1 VSAALTYPGVY
12 VREIPSGVRTITGV
26 ATSIAAFVGRAR
38 KGPLDEPV
46 AIDNFS
52 DFVRTFGDLSVES
65 SLGYAVRQFY
75 LNGGGTAIV
84 VRVAGDGVKRA
95 SFELPKDAEPNVPL
109 TLEATEPGSWANSL
123 TIEIGYPDPD
133 VPNKDRFNIVVYDGS
148 DIVARYIGVSIDESD
163 PRYYPRVLEQRG
175 SVIRVQKDNGNYKI
189 AKDKADEPNNP
200 GKAIRPPETTKPE
213 DRAKS
218 KDDGSDGGELTDKT
232 FAPDDADDKKGI
244 YALASADIFNLLVI
258 PPPTRDGYTSNTVYQ
273 AAIKFCREHRA
284 VLLVDPPKEWTD
296 AASITP
302 SSVSDLGFGSD
313 DLSYGAVYFP
323 RLEAPDSERDGQLA
337 AFPPSGAVAGVIART
352 DANRGV
358 WKAPAGTDAGLGGL
372 TGLTL
377 NLTDGENGRLNPHGV
392 NCLRSFPVWGRVVWG
407 ARTLKG
413 DDQQAD
419 EYKYLPVR
427 RLALYI
433 EESLYRGLKWVV
445 FEPNDEPLWSQ
456 IRLNVGVFLHN
467 LFRQG
472 AFEGTTPA
480 EAYFVKCDKET
491 TTQADI
497 DLGIV
502 NIVVGFAPLKPA
514 EFVVLK
520 IQQIAG
526 KLEA

>member
-1 VSAALTYPGVY
+1 
-12 VREIPSGVRTITGV
+12 VRTITGV
-26 ATSIAAFVGRAR
+26 ATSIAAFVGRTR

-46 AIDNFS
+46 TIDNFG
-52 DFVRTFGDLSVES
+52 DFVRTFGDLWVES

-84 VRVAGDGVKRA
+84 VRVAADDAA
-95 SFELPKDAEPNVPL
+95 SATFELPKEDDANIPL
-109 TLEATEPGSWANSL
+109 TLEATEPGSWANSVS
-123 TIEIGYPDPD
+123 IEITYPEPD
-133 VPNKDRFNIVVYDGS
+133 DTNRFNILVHGS
-148 DIVARYIGVSIDESD
+148 AIVARYIGVSIDEND
-163 PRYYPRVLEQRG
+163 PRFYPRVLDQRG
-175 SVIRVQKDNGNYKI
+175 SIVKVKTA
-189 AKDKADEPNNP
+189 AKDKADEEGSP
-200 GKAIRPPETTKPE
+200 GKPIRPPKTDKPE
-213 DRAKS
+213 DATAS
-218 KDDGSDGGELTDKT
+218 KNDGSDGGDLTDKT
-232 FAPDDADDKKGI
+232 LAPDNPDDKKGI
-244 YALASADIFNLLVI
+244 YALAKADIFNLLVL
-258 PPPTRDGYTSNTVYQ
+258 PPPKRDLTQDSGYTSSTVYQ
-273 AAIKFCREHRA
+273 AALAFCHQHRA
-284 VLLVDPPKEWTD
+284 VLLVDPPKGWTD

-302 SSVSDLGFGSD
+302 SSISDIGFSSD

-323 RLEAPDSERDGQLA
+323 RIEAPDSERDGQFA
-337 AFPPSGAVAGVIART
+337 EYPPSGAVAGVIART

-358 WKAPAGTDAGLGGL
+358 WKAPAGTDAGIGGASGL
-372 TGLTL
+372 TV
-377 NLTDGENGRLNPHGV
+377 NLTDGENGRLNPHAI
-392 NCLRSFPVWGRVVWG
+392 NCLRQFPVWGRVVWG

-456 IRLNVGVFLHN
+456 IRLNVGVFMHD

-472 AFEGTTPA
+472 AFEGKTPA

-526 KLEA
+526 SLEA